1 MSVKYCRTISM
12 GKFPRLPLRRSLRK
26 SSWELLYDRLHFSSQ
41 FLWDGEGLYPANF
54 LLCCKIEWYSLSWNL
69 HPTQLNI
76 IIWIQ
81 FRCIVQLFFSFF
93 FFASQVNFIRRGV
106 FAHPCFV
113 ASYFFFF
120 GQYLFRRILLLTV
133 NYIRSL
139 CGAKEHGAQNYNW
152 DLYPYQ
158 LTWWDWSEHEIETS
172 ISLLSMIDSLKSQN
186 LGR

>member
-1 MSVKYCRTISM
+1 MNEAIHYLKSKGKPFMSVKYCRTISM

-81 FRCIVQLFFSFF
+81 FRCIMQLFFSFF
-93 FFASQVNFIRRGV
+93 FFASPVNFIRRGV

-120 GQYLFRRILLLTV
+120 WTIFV
-133 NYIRSL
+133 
-139 CGAKEHGAQNYNW
+139 
-152 DLYPYQ
+152 
-158 LTWWDWSEHEIETS
+158 
-172 ISLLSMIDSLKSQN
+172 SQN
-186 LGR
+186 FIVNRQLYTLFVWGKRAWSTKLQ